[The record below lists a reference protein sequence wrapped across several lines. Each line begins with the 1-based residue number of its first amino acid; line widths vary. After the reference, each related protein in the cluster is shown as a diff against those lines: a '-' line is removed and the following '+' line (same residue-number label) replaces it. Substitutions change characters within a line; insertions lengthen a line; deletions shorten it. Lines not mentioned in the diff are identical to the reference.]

1 MRGLD
6 ALRAALG
13 AALIVRPE
21 PVLRRLGEESSRPL
35 ILAARVL
42 AGRLLLQAGVGA
54 LASTRPASTLRRVH
68 VGDACVETAHAATM
82 VLLARRRPAHRRL
95 ALTSAACA
103 LVLAGADVAAVERS
117 RRDRPRTPGA

>member
-1 MRGLD
+1 MRSLD
-6 ALRAALG
+6 ALRAVLGVALM
-13 AALIVRPE
+13 VRPE
-21 PVLRRLGEESSRPL
+21 PVLRRFGEESSRPV
-35 ILAARVL
+35 IFVVRVL

-68 VGDACVETAHAATM
+68 LGDAFVEMTHAATM

-103 LVLAGADVAAVERS
+103 LALAGADVAAVERS
-117 RRDRPRTPGA
+117 REDRPRTPGA